1 MILTKD
7 IVAWLKENNSNYTTR
22 KELLNALNNNFNI
35 SISIAYLNQLN
46 YRYKLSLNTDK
57 VTYSKEMFE
66 FMQNGKY
73 ETRQELCDE
82 FNKKFNLNLTL
93 GKLRDLNT
101 KHGLNIGNPTRN
113 ISNLK
118 KGWIKVRGYT
128 TREIGEE
135 IERGEDVP
143 YIKLGH
149 NNYVPKHRYLYEK
162 YHNVKLDISD
172 LIIFLDN
179 DKTNFRKDN
188 LYKVSRSIAGIMV
201 GNELHGTKETDKETV
216 IKFCEW
222 KDNIITFERKRKNE
236 MKCIH
241 DKEDV

>member
-7 IVAWLKENNSNYTTR
+7 IVSWLNENKHIYTTR
-22 KELLNALNNNFNI
+22 KDTLNALNKHFNI

-101 KHGLNIGNPTRN
+101 KHGLNIGNPY
-113 ISNLK
+113 K
-118 KGWIKVRGYT
+118 KYAQFTKR
-128 TREIGEE
+128 
-135 IERGEDVP
+135 
-143 YIKLGH
+143 LG
-149 NNYVPKHRYLYEK
+149 
-162 YHNVKLDISD
+162 
-172 LIIFLDN
+172 
-179 DKTNFRKDN
+179 
-188 LYKVSRSIAGIMV
+188 
-201 GNELHGTKETDKETV
+201 
-216 IKFCEW
+216 
-222 KDNIITFERKRKNE
+222 
-236 MKCIH
+236 
-241 DKEDV
+241 

>member
-7 IVAWLKENNSNYTTR
+7 IVAWLKENNSNYTKR
-22 KELLNALNNNFNI
+22 KELLDALNKYFDTT
-35 SISIAYLNQLN
+35 ISIAYLNQLN

-73 ETRQELCDE
+73 ETRQELCDN

-101 KHGLNIGNPTRN
+101 KHHLNIGNPTRN
-113 ISNLK
+113 MSNLK
-118 KGWIKVRGYT
+118 KGWIKTRGYE

-149 NNYVPKHRYLYEK
+149 NNYVAKHRYLYEK
-162 YHNVKLDISD
+162 YHNVTLDISD

-179 DKTNFRKDN
+179 DKTNFNKEN
-188 LYKVSRSIAGIMV
+188 LYKVSRSVAGIMV

-216 IKFCEW
+216 IKYCEW
-222 KDNIITFERKRKNE
+222 KEKIFELRKR
-236 MKCIH
+236 
-241 DKEDV
+241 

>member
-1 MILTKD
+1 MREVIN
-7 IVAWLKENNSNYTTR
+7 IVSWLKENKHIYTTR
-22 KELLNALNNNFNI
+22 KDILNALNKHFNV
-35 SISIAYLNQLN
+35 SISIGYLNQLN

-66 FMQNGKY
+66 FMRNGKY

-113 ISNLK
+113 MHNLE
-118 KGWIKVRGYT
+118 KGWIKTRGYT

-135 IERGEDVP
+135 INRGEDVP
-143 YIKLGH
+143 YIKLSK
-149 NNYVPKHRYLYEK
+149 NNYVAKHRYLYEQ
-162 YHNVKLDISD
+162 YHNVTLGIND

-179 DKTNFRKDN
+179 DKTNFNKDN
-188 LYKVSRSIAGIMV
+188 LYKVSRAVSGILV
-201 GNELHGTKETDKETV
+201 GNELYGTKETDKETIV
-216 IKFCEW
+216 KFCEW
-222 KDNIITFERKRKNE
+222 KEKINQLRRNFE
-236 MKCIH
+236 
-241 DKEDV
+241 KEG

>member
-1 MILTKD
+1 MRSITD
-7 IVAWLKENNSNYTTR
+7 IVSWLNENKHIYTTR
-22 KELLNALNNNFNI
+22 KDTLNALNKHFNI

-113 ISNLK
+113 MHNLQ
-118 KGWIKVRGYT
+118 KGWIEIRGYAT
-128 TREIGEE
+128 KEIGEE
-135 IERGEDVP
+135 VEMGEDVP
-143 YIKLGH
+143 YIKLGR
-149 NNYVPKHRYLYEK
+149 NNYVAKHRYLYEK
-162 YHNVKLDISD
+162 YHNVTLDISD

-179 DKTNFRKDN
+179 DKTNFNKTN

-201 GNELHGTKETDKETV
+201 GYELHGTKETDKATI

-222 KDNIITFERKRKNE
+222 KEKIFELKRSVE
-236 MKCIH
+236 L
-241 DKEDV
+241 

>member
-1 MILTKD
+1 MRVVKD
-7 IVAWLKENNSNYTTR
+7 VVFWLKENNNNYTTR
-22 KELLNALNNNFNI
+22 KELLNALNKHFNI

-66 FMQNGKY
+66 FMQSGKY
-73 ETRQELCDE
+73 KTRQELCDA

-101 KHGLNIGNPTRN
+101 KHRLNIGNPTRN
-113 ISNLK
+113 MHNLQ
-118 KGWIKVRGYT
+118 KGWVKTRGYT
-128 TREIGEE
+128 VRKIGEE
-135 IERGEDVP
+135 VERGEDVP

-162 YHNVKLDISD
+162 YHNVVLTFDD

-179 DKTNFRKDN
+179 DKTNFNKDN
-188 LYKVSRSIAGIMV
+188 LYKISRSVAGIMV
-201 GNELHGTKETDKETV
+201 GDELHGTKEISKETV
-216 IKFCEW
+216 IKYCEW
-222 KDNIITFERKRKNE
+222 KEKIIQLK
-236 MKCIH
+236 
-241 DKEDV
+241 

>member
-1 MILTKD
+1 MNDTKE
-7 IVAWLKENNSNYTTR
+7 VVLWLKENKNNYETR
-22 KELLNALNNNFNI
+22 KDILNALNKHFNI

-57 VTYSKEMFE
+57 VTYSEEMFE
-66 FMQNGKY
+66 FMLNGNF
-73 ETRQELCDE
+73 ETRQELCDA

-113 ISNLK
+113 MHNLQ
-118 KGWIKVRGYT
+118 KGWIKTRGYT

-143 YIKLGH
+143 YIKLGD

-162 YHNVKLDISD
+162 YHNVILTFDD
-172 LIIFLDN
+172 LIIFLDD
-179 DKTNFRKDN
+179 DKTNFNKEN
-188 LYKVSRSIAGIMV
+188 LYKVSRSVAGIMV
-201 GNELHGTKETDKETV
+201 GNELHDTKEINKETI
-216 IKFCEW
+216 IKYCEW
-222 KDNIITFERKRKNE
+222 QEKITKLQKGE
-236 MKCIH
+236 
-241 DKEDV
+241 

>member
-1 MILTKD
+1 MRDVKE
-7 IVAWLKENNSNYTTR
+7 IVFWLKENKSNYTTR
-22 KELLNALNNNFNI
+22 KEILNELNKHFNI

-113 ISNLK
+113 MHNLQ
-118 KGWIKVRGYT
+118 KGWIKTRGYT

-135 IERGEDVP
+135 IEMGEDVP

-162 YHNVKLDISD
+162 YHNVTLTFDD

-179 DKTNFRKDN
+179 DKTNFNKEN
-188 LYKVSRSIAGIMV
+188 LYKVSRSVAGIMV
-201 GNELHGTKETDKETV
+201 GYDLNGMKTTNKATIV
-216 IKFCEW
+216 KFCEW
-222 KDNIITFERKRKNE
+222 KQMII
-236 MKCIH
+236 
-241 DKEDV
+241 DKEKL

>member
-1 MILTKD
+1 MRWTKD
-7 IVAWLKENNSNYTTR
+7 IVSWLNENKHIYTTR
-22 KELLNALNNNFNI
+22 KDTLNALNKHFNI

-113 ISNLK
+113 MHNLQ
-118 KGWIKVRGYT
+118 KGWVKIRGYT

-162 YHNVKLDISD
+162 YHNVILDISD

-179 DKTNFRKDN
+179 DKTNFSKDN
-188 LYKVSRSIAGIMV
+188 LYKVSRTVAGIMV
-201 GNELHGTKETDKETV
+201 GDELHGTKETDKTTI
-216 IKFCEW
+216 IKYCEW
-222 KDNIITFERKRKNE
+222 KENIIELKRGKGN
-236 MKCIH
+236 
-241 DKEDV
+241 D

>member
-1 MILTKD
+1 MRVVKD
-7 IVAWLKENNSNYTTR
+7 IVVWLKENNNNYTTR
-22 KELLNALNNNFNI
+22 KELLNALNKHFNI

-73 ETRQELCDE
+73 ETRQELCDA

-113 ISNLK
+113 YHNLQ
-118 KGWIKVRGYT
+118 KGWIKQRGYT

-135 IERGEDVP
+135 VERGEDVP
-143 YIKLGH
+143 YIKLGR
-149 NNYVPKHRYLYEK
+149 NNYVAKHRYLYEK
-162 YHNVKLDISD
+162 YHNVKLDFSD

-179 DKTNFRKDN
+179 DKTNFSKDN
-188 LYKVSRSIAGIMV
+188 LYKVSRTIAGIMV
-201 GNELHGTKETDKETV
+201 GDELHGTKEISKATIVKY
-216 IKFCEW
+216 CEW
-222 KDNIITFERKRKNE
+222 KEKINE
-236 MKCIH
+236 L
-241 DKEDV
+241 KELEND

>member
-7 IVAWLKENNSNYTTR
+7 IVAWLKENNSNYTKR
-22 KELLNALNNNFNI
+22 KELLDALNKYFHTT
-35 SISIAYLNQLN
+35 ISIAYLNQLN
-46 YRYKLSLNTDK
+46 FKFKLSLNTDK

-66 FMQNGKY
+66 FMQSGKY
-73 ETRQELCDE
+73 ETRQELCDA

-113 ISNLK
+113 MNNLE
-118 KGWIKVRGYT
+118 KGWVKIRGYT

-135 IERGEDVP
+135 VEMGEDVP
-143 YIKLGH
+143 YIKLGK
-149 NNYVPKHRYLYEK
+149 NKYVAKHRYLYEQ

-172 LIIFLDN
+172 LIVFLDN
-179 DKTNFRKDN
+179 DKTNFNKEN

-201 GNELHGTKETDKETV
+201 GNELHGTKETDKATI
-216 IKFCEW
+216 IKYCEW
-222 KDNIITFERKRKNE
+222 KEKIFDFME
-236 MKCIH
+236 
-241 DKEDV
+241 

>member
-1 MILTKD
+1 MKVVKD
-7 IVAWLKENNSNYTTR
+7 FVLWLKENNNNYTTR
-22 KELLNALNNNFNI
+22 KELLNAFNKYFNV

-46 YRYKLSLNTDK
+46 YRYKLSLKTDK

-66 FMQNGKY
+66 FIQHSKY

-101 KHGLNIGNPTRN
+101 KHRLNIGNPTRN
-113 ISNLK
+113 MNNLR
-118 KGWIKVRGYT
+118 KGWIKTRGYET
-128 TREIGEE
+128 KEIGEE
-135 IERGEDVP
+135 IEMGEDVP

-149 NNYVPKHRYLYEK
+149 NHYVAKHRYLYEK
-162 YHNVKLDISD
+162 YHNATLDISD

-179 DKTNFRKDN
+179 DKTNFNKDN

-201 GNELHGTKETDKETV
+201 GDELHGTKEIDKATI
-216 IKFCEW
+216 IKYCEW
-222 KDNIITFERKRKNE
+222 KEKIFELKRS
-236 MKCIH
+236 
-241 DKEDV
+241 V